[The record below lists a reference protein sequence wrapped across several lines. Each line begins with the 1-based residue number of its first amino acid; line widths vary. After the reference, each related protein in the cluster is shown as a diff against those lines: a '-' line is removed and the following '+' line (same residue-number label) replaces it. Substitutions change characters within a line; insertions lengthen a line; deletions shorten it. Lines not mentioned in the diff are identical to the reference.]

1 MKNFKKVLTSFILV
15 FSIVLL
21 VACGGGEKSKSF
33 YKSEN
38 GSEMT
43 VKVKYK
49 DDIVN
54 SINIDAK
61 MSYKSL
67 KIENKEQAKLMFSM
81 VTGIIGNIEGVK
93 LDVDYGDS
101 DATIKVSI
109 DLNKIDP
116 EKLKQLAG
124 SFGGKVS
131 EKSSGE
137 LEEGLKKIKS
147 FKELEKSL
155 LEAGFK
161 EK

>member
-1 MKNFKKVLTSFILV
+1 MKNFKRIFTSLILV
-15 FSIVLL
+15 FSIIFL
-21 VACGGGEKSKSF
+21 VACGGEKSKTF
-33 YKSEN
+33 YKSED
-38 GSEMT
+38 GTEMT

-49 DDIVN
+49 DDTVN

-131 EKSSGE
+131 SIR
-137 LEEGLKKIKS
+137 LVS
-147 FKELEKSL
+147 FALSCPL
-155 LEAGFK
+155 
-161 EK
+161 

>member
-1 MKNFKKVLTSFILV
+1 MKNFKRIFTSFILV
-15 FSIVLL
+15 FSIVVL
-21 VACGGGEKSKSF
+21 VACSGGEKSKSF

-49 DDIVN
+49 DDTVN
-54 SINIDAK
+54 SMNIDAK

-67 KIENKEQAKLMFSM
+67 EIENKEQAKLMFSM
-81 VTGIIGNIEGVK
+81 LTGVIGSVEGVK
-93 LDVDYGDS
+93 FDVDYGDS

-116 EKLKQLAG
+116 EKLKALAG

-131 EKSSGE
+131 EKSSGN

-147 FKELEKSL
+147 FKEVEKSL